1 MCSINSFKHQRNIEL
16 KKIKN
21 GKMNKAGRKQQ
32 RDSALFA
39 LPHFRW
45 IKELLKIKMQNHSQT
60 NQVRMASAELDNI

>member
-1 MCSINSFKHQRNIEL
+1 
-16 KKIKN
+16 
-21 GKMNKAGRKQQ
+21 MNEAERKEGRKKQ
-32 RDSALFA
+32 RDSTLFA